1 MLTQVP
7 NRRTQVPKRVN
18 GQVPKGTG
26 PETSGTRYDY
36 LLLLDTTICCCWIR
50 LFAVVRYDYLL
61 SYIATIFCRI
71 MWLFIVE
78 QLTNNATSFCIISAI
93 MQGDYL
99 LWYNASFYC
108 RTIRLL
114 RAIYRDYLLLYMGTY
129 FCMWH
134 IHQPVKYSKRWVQA
148 LLSLCLW
155 LCWKMIKTL
164 KKTFNNINEM
174 YWVCWL
180 NACLPNSRL
189 IQCTFFYN

>member
-1 MLTQVP
+1 MVRSRNVQVSK
-7 NRRTQVPKRVN
+7 RRAP
-18 GQVPKGTG
+18 
-26 PETSGTRYDY
+26 
-36 LLLLDTTICCCWIR
+36 DTTICCCWIRLFAVVDTIICCCWIR

-61 SYIATIFCRI
+61 SYIATVFCRI
-71 MWLFIVE
+71 MWLFIVK
-78 QLTNNATSFCIISAI
+78 QLTNNATSFCITFAI

-134 IHQPVKYSKRWVQA
+134 THQPVKYSKRWVQA

-155 LCWKMIKTL
+155 LCWKMINTL
-164 KKTFNNINEM
+164 KKNFQQYKMKCIG
-174 YWVCWL
+174 YVG
-180 NACLPNSRL
+180 
-189 IQCTFFYN
+189 